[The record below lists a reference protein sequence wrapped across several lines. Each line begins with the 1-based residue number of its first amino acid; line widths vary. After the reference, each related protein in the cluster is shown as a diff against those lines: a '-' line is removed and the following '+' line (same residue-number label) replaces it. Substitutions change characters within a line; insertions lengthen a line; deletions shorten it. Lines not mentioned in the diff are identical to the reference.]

1 MCAYPFLLFID
12 FLSILTL
19 NYFSY
24 LCLLKNRDIR
34 MADTKQQFEHVI
46 AICRTLFAKKLKDYG
61 ASWRILRPQSV
72 TDQILIKAKRIRS
85 IEEKGV
91 SLIDEGITPEFIGIV
106 NYGIIGLIQ
115 LELGFSD
122 QVDMS
127 EDQAIALYDKH
138 MKVTKEL
145 MYAKN
150 HDYDEAWRSM
160 RISSYTDLILTKI
173 YRTKQI
179 EENKGKTIVSEGVDA
194 NYMDMINYSLF
205 GLIKLEYPEKED

>member
-1 MCAYPFLLFID
+1 MFTLIDILSNPNIKLFFIPLYPEN
-12 FLSILTL
+12 S
-19 NYFSY
+19 
-24 LCLLKNRDIR
+24 DIN

-46 AICRTLFAKKLKDYG
+46 AMCRSLFAKKLKDYG

-91 SLIDEGITPEFIGIV
+91 NLIDEGVAPEFIAIV

-122 QVDMS
+122 SVDLN
-127 EDQAIALYDKH
+127 EAEVLALYDKH
-138 MKVTKEL
+138 MTETKEL

-194 NYMDMINYSLF
+194 NYMDMVNYSLF
-205 GLIKLEYPEKED
+205 GLIKLEYPDSEG